1 MKCAN
6 NIIFIH
12 LYLCMVVVRASAYVR
27 VCGARACVRAC
38 VRARFLNVLMSCS
51 SIGRLNLYS
60 VVLNNVMRLEPTVDK
75 WIKVV
80 NMNNKSRA
88 RQGEFASNTR

>member
-12 LYLCMVVVRASAYVR
+12 LYLCMVVVH
-27 VCGARACVRAC
+27 AC

-51 SIGRLNLYS
+51 SIGRLNRYS
-60 VVLNNVMRLEPTVDK
+60 VVLNNMLRHEPTVDK
-75 WIKVV
+75 WIKLV
-80 NMNNKSRA
+80 NMNNKSRD
-88 RQGEFASNTR
+88 RQGEAASNKR

>member
-38 VRARFLNVLMSCS
+38 VRACAFSKCTNVLF
-51 SIGRLNLYS
+51 
-60 VVLNNVMRLEPTVDK
+60 VH
-75 WIKVV
+75 
-80 NMNNKSRA
+80 RA
-88 RQGEFASNTR
+88 SQPI

>member
-38 VRARFLNVLMSCS
+38 VRARSVNVLMSCS
-51 SIGRLNLYS
+51 SIGRLNRYS
-60 VVLNNVMRLEPTVDK
+60 VVLNNVLRHQSTVDK
-75 WIKVV
+75 WIKVA
-80 NMNNKSRA
+80 NMNKSRA
-88 RQGEFASNTR
+88 RQCESASDTR